1 MTRTLIT
8 GGAGFIGSWLAE
20 ALIAVGDDVIVLD
33 DLSTGTR
40 QNIAMLAAHP
50 RFTLVIGDARHEAT
64 VAPLVAQAD
73 RIVHLAATVGVQLA
87 LNSPTQAI
95 ENTIMSAMSVL
106 RAAAIHRR
114 MVLLASTSEVYGRG
128 DRVPFHEDDTLLF
141 GAPTVGRWS
150 YACAKLLDEFLAA
163 AYAREYDV
171 PVVIVRLFNTIG
183 PRQRGE
189 YGMVLPRFVAAA
201 RAGAPLYVY
210 GDGRQTRSFCDV
222 RDTVAA
228 LIGLLDTPD
237 ARGMVINVGN
247 PEEISIHALAE
258 RVIDIAKS
266 NSMIQFISYDV
277 AYGVDPVMF
286 EDIQRRSPDISKIN
300 RIIGWLPKFQLDDSL
315 KYIFSSIS

>member
-20 ALIAVGDDVIVLD
+20 ALIAAGDDVIVLD

-40 QNIAMLAAHP
+40 HNVAMLAAHP

-64 VAPLVAQAD
+64 ISPLVAHVD
-73 RIVHLAATVGVQLA
+73 RVVHLAATVGVQLA
-87 LNSPTQAI
+87 LKTPTQAI
-95 ENTIMSAMSVL
+95 ENTIVSTMSVL
-106 RAAAIHRR
+106 RAAAVHRR
-114 MVLLASTSEVYGRG
+114 MILLASTSEVYGRG

-163 AYAREYDV
+163 AYAREHDV
-171 PVVIVRLFNTIG
+171 PVVIVRLFNTVG

-228 LIGLLDTPD
+228 LIGLLDAPE

-258 RVIDIAKS
+258 RVIEISKS
-266 NSMIQFISYDV
+266 DSIIEFISYDV
-277 AYGVDPVMF
+277 AYGVDIAVF

-300 RIIGWLPKFQLDDSL
+300 RITGWSPKFRLDDSI
-315 KYIFSSIS
+315 KYIFSST